1 MKGAISFLIVM
12 KQLFMTTTIF
22 VLSLNHFKA
31 QEIIFQDLVK
41 MQLKEIRQFT
51 EMFIILI
58 IL

>member
-1 MKGAISFLIVM
+1 MKVAISFLIAM

-22 VLSLNHFKA
+22 VFSLSHFKV
-31 QEIIFQDLVK
+31 QEIIFQDPVK